1 MSTEEEKVFHQVQLP
16 AQYLETKTLKT
27 ESLGECCDDKLTS
40 KEGNKGEERRLG
52 PQSFWNL
59 YPV

>member
-16 AQYLETKTLKT
+16 GQYLETKTLKT
-27 ESLGECCDDKLTS
+27 ESLEWCDDKLTS